1 MVRFFLPTLWRQR
14 DGLSTKYCRNIP
26 KIFSFFLLFFLF
38 FFPALSALT
47 GAPCQGRLRVSPC
60 RENAMSS
67 KKISVAGSAA
77 VLPICRANGYELL
90 FLKLLNTAPHCA
102 FAESKVACD
111 GLDTGPCFTVSPA
124 SLPKIQIDRLCFLR
138 QHICVPDSVS
148 AIDFLQ
154 GSHPLSL
161 RAAS

>member
-1 MVRFFLPTLWRQR
+1 MLRYSINSIYYINKFI
-14 DGLSTKYCRNIP
+14 NIF
-26 KIFSFFLLFFLF
+26 IDINIYFLLSFLF

-111 GLDTGPCFTVSPA
+111 GLDTGPCFTVSSA
-124 SLPKIQIDRLCFLR
+124 SLPKIQIDCLCFLR
-138 QHICVPDSVS
+138 QRICVTNPVS
-148 AIDFLQ
+148 AVDLLQ
-154 GSHPLSL
+154 ISHLPS
-161 RAAS
+161 RHAAS